1 MSENRRQILDML
13 AQGKITA
20 DEAERLL
27 AAVEREPTSPGEARR
42 NDKIKYLRVVVD
54 AMDDADGPTKV
65 NVRVPMQLLR
75 AGVKLTSIIPP
86 RARTEV
92 NEALRKEGIDVDI
105 GKLTPE
111 SLEDIVEQLRDLQ
124 VDVDH
129 ERGLSTYLSRDTE
142 ITELIQQLP
151 IGNLSLLPCG
161 PIPPNPTP

>member
-27 AAVEREPTSPGEARR
+27 SALEREPAGETRR

-54 AMDDADGPTKV
+54 AHDDVDGPTKV

-92 NEALRKEGIDVDI
+92 NEALHKEGIDVDI

-129 ERGLSTYLSRDTE
+129 ERAKVRIFCE
-142 ITELIQQLP
+142 
-151 IGNLSLLPCG
+151 
-161 PIPPNPTP
+161 

>member
-27 AAVEREPTSPGEARR
+27 AALEREPAVETRR

-129 ERGLSTYLSRDTE
+129 ERAKVRIFCE
-142 ITELIQQLP
+142 
-151 IGNLSLLPCG
+151 
-161 PIPPNPTP
+161 

>member
-20 DEAERLL
+20 SEAERLL
-27 AAVEREPTSPGEARR
+27 TALEREPGASTTTADQRR
-42 NDKIKYLRVVVD
+42 NEKVKYLRVVVD
-54 AMDDADGPTKV
+54 AHDEQDGPTKV
-65 NVRVPMQLLR
+65 NIRVPMQLLR

-111 SLEDIVEQLRDLQ
+111 SLEEIVEQLRDLQ

-129 ERGLSTYLSRDTE
+129 EHAKVRIFCE
-142 ITELIQQLP
+142 
-151 IGNLSLLPCG
+151 
-161 PIPPNPTP
+161 

>member
-13 AQGKITA
+13 AQGKINA

-27 AAVEREPTSPGEARR
+27 SALEREPTGAETRR
-42 NDKIKYLRVVVD
+42 KIKYLRVVVD
-54 AMDDADGPTKV
+54 AHDDVDGPTKV

-105 GKLTPE
+105 AKLTPE

-129 ERGLSTYLSRDTE
+129 ERAKVRIFCE
-142 ITELIQQLP
+142 
-151 IGNLSLLPCG
+151 
-161 PIPPNPTP
+161 

>member
-13 AQGKITA
+13 AAGKLTA

-27 AAVEREPTSPGEARR
+27 NAVEREPSTPSAAGERSR
-42 NDKIKYLRVVVD
+42 DKVKYLRVVVD
-54 AMDDADGPTKV
+54 AMDGDDGPTKV

-86 RARTEV
+86 RARDEV
-92 NEALRKEGIDVDI
+92 NAALKKEGIEVDI

-111 SLEDIVEQLRDLQ
+111 SLEEIVEHLRDLQ

-129 ERGLSTYLSRDTE
+129 ESGKERAKVRVFCE
-142 ITELIQQLP
+142 
-151 IGNLSLLPCG
+151 
-161 PIPPNPTP
+161 

>member
-20 DEAERLL
+20 DQAERLL
-27 AAVEREPTSPGEARR
+27 AALEREPASAGSAGEARR

-54 AMDDADGPTKV
+54 AHDDVDGPTKV

-129 ERGLSTYLSRDTE
+129 ERAKVRIFCE
-142 ITELIQQLP
+142 
-151 IGNLSLLPCG
+151 
-161 PIPPNPTP
+161 

>member
-13 AQGKITA
+13 GQGKITA

-27 AAVEREPTSPGEARR
+27 NAVEREPAMAAAETRR
-42 NDKIKYLRVVVD
+42 AEVKYLRVVVD
-54 AMDDADGPTKV
+54 AKDDADGPTKV
-65 NVRVPMQLLR
+65 NIRVPMQLLR

-129 ERGLSTYLSRDTE
+129 ESAKVRVFCE
-142 ITELIQQLP
+142 
-151 IGNLSLLPCG
+151 
-161 PIPPNPTP
+161 

>member
-27 AAVEREPTSPGEARR
+27 NALEREPVAPGAGPRP
-42 NDKIKYLRVVVD
+42 DKVKYLRVVVD
-54 AMDDADGPTKV
+54 AKDGEDGPTKV

-86 RARTEV
+86 RARDEV
-92 NEALRKEGIDVDI
+92 NAALKKEGIEVDI

-111 SLEDIVEQLRDLQ
+111 SLEEIVEHLRDLQ

-129 ERGLSTYLSRDTE
+129 EHAKVRVFCE
-142 ITELIQQLP
+142 
-151 IGNLSLLPCG
+151 
-161 PIPPNPTP
+161 